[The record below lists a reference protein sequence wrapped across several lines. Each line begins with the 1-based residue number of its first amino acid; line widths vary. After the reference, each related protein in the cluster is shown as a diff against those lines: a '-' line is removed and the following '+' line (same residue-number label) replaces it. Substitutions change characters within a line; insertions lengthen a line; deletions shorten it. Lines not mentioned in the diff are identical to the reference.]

1 MAGALALADGLTLVD
16 EPEPMRR
23 GLHRHFSCLNKNICC
38 GLDNGR
44 ILPSLAGPLIRPLGD
59 SSLVTAVKSDF
70 ELIRRNKVYEE
81 VAKQIERLI
90 LKKLKPGDKLPSER
104 ELAETLRVSRSSI
117 RDAIRG
123 LELMGLVEPRQGAG
137 TIVRETSVEALVN
150 PFANALKRRQEMVS
164 ELLDFRKMLEP
175 PLAARAAAH
184 ASPDDV
190 SEMEEILQRQAEKQ
204 DQGEPAVAEDTEFHY
219 SVALASGNSVVLK
232 VLDIVM
238 DQLRETR
245 ERSLQVEGR
254 PQKSLAGHRR
264 ILAAIKRHDAEAAKA
279 AMRRHIEDV
288 EEIVLNKF

>member
-1 MAGALALADGLTLVD
+1 ML
-16 EPEPMRR
+16 
-23 GLHRHFSCLNKNICC
+23 
-38 GLDNGR
+38 
-44 ILPSLAGPLIRPLGD
+44 
-59 SSLVTAVKSDF
+59 SSVKSDF
-70 ELIRRNKVYEE
+70 EVIRKNKVYEE
-81 VAKQIERLI
+81 VAQQIERLI
-90 LKKLKPGDKLPSER
+90 LKKLQPGYKLPSER
-104 ELAETLRVSRSSI
+104 ELAEMLKVSRSSI

-123 LELMGLVEPRQGAG
+123 LELRGLVEPRQGAG
-137 TIVRETSVEALVN
+137 TIVRETTGEPIPN
-150 PFANALKRRQEMVS
+150 PFASALKRRKEMVS

-175 PLAARAAAH
+175 PLAARAATH
-184 ASPDDV
+184 ASADEI
-190 SEMEEILQRQAEKQ
+190 SELEEILQRQDAKQ
-204 DQGEPAVAEDTEFHY
+204 SQGEPAVAEDAEFHY

-238 DQLRETR
+238 DLLRDTR

>member
-1 MAGALALADGLTLVD
+1 M
-16 EPEPMRR
+16 
-23 GLHRHFSCLNKNICC
+23 
-38 GLDNGR
+38 
-44 ILPSLAGPLIRPLGD
+44 
-59 SSLVTAVKSDF
+59 VTAVKSDF
-70 ELIRRNKVYEE
+70 EIIRRNKVYEE

-150 PFANALKRRQEMVS
+150 PFANALKHRKEMVS
-164 ELLDFRKMLEP
+164 ELLDFRRMLEP
-175 PLAARAAAH
+175 PLAARAATH
-184 ASPDDV
+184 ASADEV
-190 SEMEEILQRQAEKQ
+190 SEMEEILQRQEAKQ
-204 DQGEPAVAEDTEFHY
+204 GQGDAAVAEDAEFHY
-219 SVALASGNSVVLK
+219 SIALASGNGVVLK

-238 DQLRETR
+238 DLLRETR

-264 ILAAIKRHDAEAAKA
+264 ILAAIKRHDAEAAKS